1 LVAPDVAAAMATW
14 GCPGGRGGYV
24 FEPTGRDVETPGG
37 PQKMKALA
45 FRPRPLHCAA
55 GSYGNRPEPM
65 PFLHILAVD
74 DREDVRGEHGPLT

>member
-1 LVAPDVAAAMATW
+1 LAVAPDVAAAMATW
-14 GCPGGRGGYV
+14 GAG
-24 FEPTGRDVETPGG
+24 
-37 PQKMKALA
+37 
-45 FRPRPLHCAA
+45 RPRWPTDERQGKPMSDLQASSLALRAA